1 VEIQFWFI
9 SDANAIFAPD
19 ANAIYM
25 FEIHVDTNWFFIAL
39 RIMAIYAASF
49 VSLEE
54 ALSSPNNSQVDLM
67 AVVAH
72 VGPWD
77 C

>member
-1 VEIQFWFI
+1 
-9 SDANAIFAPD
+9 
-19 ANAIYM
+19 
-25 FEIHVDTNWFFIAL
+25 
-39 RIMAIYAASF
+39 MAIYAESF